1 MKLGVAIVRFWVE
14 LFSAVLAVSS
24 GTHKIPP
31 NEIAN
36 SITAIAIVIKNN
48 SLIFPTPKII

>member
-1 MKLGVAIVRFWVE
+1 MKLGVAIIRFWVI
-14 LFSAVLAVSS
+14 LLTAVFTISS

-48 SLIFPTPKII
+48 SLIFPTPKTI